1 MGIGGGK
8 FDREKYCW
16 RARGPES
23 RWLAWGYWEGAE
35 QAWGT
40 AITESAWASTE
51 SVPVY
56 AGAKNGSHA
65 RRSAVG
71 LAKKKIIFEK
81 IILEIF
87 FG

>member
-1 MGIGGGK
+1 MGVLGQ
-8 FDREKYCW
+8 
-16 RARGPES
+16 
-23 RWLAWGYWEGAE
+23 E

-51 SVPVY
+51 SAPVY

-65 RRSAVG
+65 KRSAVG
-71 LAKKKIIFEK
+71 LE
-81 IILEIF
+81 EIF